1 MKKRIFFGAAIVVL
15 LLLVWFG
22 PLLLYGLRQ
31 GYGQLR
37 IVWLARPVEE
47 FLADPAFP
55 DSLKRK
61 LTLIQEVRRYAIDP
75 LGLLDTENYKQMYD
89 QHGEEIMWVVTACEP
104 FALKEKRWDFP
115 VVGSM
120 PYKGFFRKER
130 AIAERD
136 ALKAEGWDT
145 NISNPSG
152 WSTLGWFNDPILS
165 DMLQEKEGELASTI
179 IHEMVHAT
187 IFVKDSAD
195 FNENLASFIGD
206 AGAQR
211 FLDHRFGPQSKESQD
226 FINDDLDYRRY
237 AGHVLAGTIAL
248 DSLYHSFTDALT
260 TDEKRARKDT
270 LIARVIRSM
279 DTLTLAA
286 HKSPSTRFRRLPNNT
301 YFMSFR
307 RYQAKVNTFRDECR
321 TRFNNNFT
329 LFIRYYREHYPYL

>member
-1 MKKRIFFGAAIVVL
+1 
-15 LLLVWFG
+15 
-22 PLLLYGLRQ
+22 
-31 GYGQLR
+31 
-37 IVWLARPVEE
+37 
-47 FLADPAFP
+47 
-55 DSLKRK
+55 
-61 LTLIQEVRRYAIDP
+61 
-75 LGLLDTENYKQMYD
+75 
-89 QHGEEIMWVVTACEP
+89 
-104 FALKEKRWDFP
+104 
-115 VVGSM
+115 
-120 PYKGFFRKER
+120 
-130 AIAERD
+130 
-136 ALKAEGWDT
+136 
-145 NISNPSG
+145 
-152 WSTLGWFNDPILS
+152 
-165 DMLQEKEGELASTI
+165 MLQEKEGELASTI

-307 RYQAKVNTFRDECR
+307 TYESKHDTMLDEWNGRFR
-321 TRFNNNFT
+321 NNLKEMIN
-329 LFIRYYREHYPYL
+329 YYRAQYPSL